1 MRKRS
6 ISPLNQVIRLSLAEI
21 PGAPHFMLQC
31 PSITSLYAFI
41 RGAKM
46 PIYMSQFS
54 YSTESIHSMVKNPQ
68 DRRAAAQRI
77 FSAAG
82 GNIIEM
88 YYCFGEYDGVV
99 ISEFPTDVA
108 AASALLAV
116 GSTGAFSN
124 LKTTVLLTMHTGVTA
139 MEGAKEIVGEYRPP
153 SG

>member
-1 MRKRS
+1 
-6 ISPLNQVIRLSLAEI
+6 
-21 PGAPHFMLQC
+21 
-31 PSITSLYAFI
+31 
-41 RGAKM
+41 
-46 PIYMSQFS
+46 
-54 YSTESIHSMVKNPQ
+54 
-68 DRRAAAQRI
+68 
-77 FSAAG
+77 
-82 GNIIEM
+82 M